1 MVRDRLYL
9 DGSLAEDTT
18 DWYSQ
23 DREGNVCYFGEATA
37 TFDARGRVE
46 SREGSFQA
54 GVHGARPGI
63 YMSGRPRVGQSL
75 QQEYYKGHAEDRFTV
90 ASLRASVKVP
100 FVSARRTALRT
111 TERTPLEP
119 KVLDAKYYVRGIG
132 TVKELQVKGPG
143 PREHLE
149 LVSFRRGSG

>member
-1 MVRDRLYL
+1 MNNPWFPLTPGSTYRYRGTKDGKAAVEDVRVTRRTKRILGVRNVVVRDRLYL
-9 DGSLAEDTT
+9 NGRLAEDTT
-18 DWYSQ
+18 DWYS
-23 DREGNVCYFGEATA
+23 RTARATVWYFGEATA

-46 SREGSFQA
+46 SREGSF
-54 GVHGARPGI
+54 
-63 YMSGRPRVGQSL
+63 
-75 QQEYYKGHAEDRFTV
+75 
-90 ASLRASVKVP
+90 
-100 FVSARRTALRT
+100 VSAKRTALRT

-149 LVSFRRGSG
+149 LVSFRR